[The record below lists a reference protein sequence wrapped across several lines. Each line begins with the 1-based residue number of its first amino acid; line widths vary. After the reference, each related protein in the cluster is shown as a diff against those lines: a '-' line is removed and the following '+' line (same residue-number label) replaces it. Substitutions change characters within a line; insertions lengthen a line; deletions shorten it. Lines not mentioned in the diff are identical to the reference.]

1 MYEQNLFPF
10 KKIPYD
16 SSHHVTPQDLEEKNT

>member
-10 KKIPYD
+10 ENFPYD
-16 SSHHVTPQDLEEKNT
+16 SSHHVTPQDLEEENT